1 MSKPKFTVSAE
12 LYELPNMFGFW
23 ISDPDQMR
31 LLEAEVKGKW
41 WRSAYV
47 FIGDYLLLELD
58 LKPDDEDSSRIAT
71 YVKHYNYTIDGPE
84 LILEPLIIT
93 DDDQVEHGPPAGRS
107 WAMTSDGRFNLQLEG
122 YWWRFVPATIEELEA
137 AGFNRKLIELYVEDA
152 KEEGLEVIET
162 FDEAKARQLIKEARA
177 REDAE
182 N

>member
-12 LYELPNMFGFW
+12 FYELPYMFGFW
-23 ISDPDQMR
+23 ISDPDQIR

-41 WRSAYV
+41 WRS
-47 FIGDYLLLELD
+47 GYLFMGSHFLYELD

-71 YVKHYNYTIDGPE
+71 YVKHYTYSIDGPE
-84 LILEPLIIT
+84 LILQPLLIT
-93 DDDQVEHGPPAGRS
+93 DDEQVERGPIAGRS
-107 WAMTSDGRFNLQLEG
+107 WAMTSDGRFNLQLED
-122 YWWRFVPATIEELEA
+122 YWWRFVPATIEELEG
-137 AGFNRKLIELYVEDA
+137 AGFNRKLIEIFVRLA
-152 KEEGLEVIET
+152 GEEGLEVIET

>member
-1 MSKPKFTVSAE
+1 MSKPKFTVAVE
-12 LYELPNMFGFW
+12 WYELPNMFGFW

-47 FIGDYLLLELD
+47 FIGDHLLLELD

-71 YVKHYNYTIDGPE
+71 YVKHYTYSIDGPE
-84 LILEPLIIT
+84 LILQPLLIM
-93 DDDQVEHGPPAGRS
+93 DDKQVERGPIAGRS

-122 YWWRFVPATIEELEA
+122 YWWRFAPATIEELEA

-152 KEEGLEVIET
+152 EEEGLEVIET
-162 FDEAKARQLIKEARA
+162 FDKAKARQLIKEARA

>member
-23 ISDPDQMR
+23 ISDPDQIR

-41 WRSAYV
+41 WLSAYLFV
-47 FIGDYLLLELD
+47 GDDFLYELD
-58 LKPDDEDSSRIAT
+58 LKPDDEDRSRIAT

-93 DDDQVEHGPPAGRS
+93 DDNQVERGPAAGRS
-107 WAMTSDGRFNLQLEG
+107 WAMTSDGRFNLQLED

-137 AGFNRKLIELYVEDA
+137 AGFNRKLIDIFVKLA
-152 KEEGLEVIET
+152 GEEGLEVIET